1 MGEAPAR
8 ASCERGCGE
17 VGRRTFRSGD
27 RALCSDERLARTA
40 MRDAVTCEGR
50 GEPCLRCDECSE
62 SSSTGLASE
71 REGSLDGW
79 WGTSGRPVDRR
90 RAERGP
96 MESDGEGE
104 NEGPLRRAGSV
115 KTAGAG

>member
-1 MGEAPAR
+1 VGEAPAR

-71 REGSLDGW
+71 REEVAGW
-79 WGTSGRPVDRR
+79 LVGARAAGQSTGGAQREGRWSRTAR
-90 RAERGP
+90 GKTRA
-96 MESDGEGE
+96 
-104 NEGPLRRAGSV
+104 LC
-115 KTAGAG
+115 GAPGA